1 MPKSFLSL
9 GVHAHLKISVCLFYL
24 FTGNL
29 PTKRQLLGSTDKNYF
44 TGIEGL
50 CFCVVSL
57 CKYKKKMTENK
68 YLVICG
74 VQNLLT
80 KYALIQRYTGNF
92 I

>member
-57 CKYKKKMTENK
+57 CKYKKK
-68 YLVICG
+68 
-74 VQNLLT
+74 
-80 KYALIQRYTGNF
+80 
-92 I
+92 